1 MKQGEEER
9 SSAVR
14 PARFVTSWCIV
25 GSNLR
30 FWRLIRLK
38 RYRQNKA
45 TVVSYVRHLEFLTA
59 VYRNCHVGQSR
70 SVQPFN
76 IMKVL
81 ALSILAALFAEVT
94 AFGPTLPLVST
105 QCARRKPQFAMGRPA
120 QVLLC
125 MNCDGDSEED
135 ENSEEEVVDWEYV
148 YEEVE
153 EEVYEY
159 ESDPD
164 APVGIPLRDVDW
176 DQAWV
181 HFKIM
186 RTYESHAFAK
196 NAGTIVAALA
206 FLATVHFC
214 ECSSATFLSSY
225 HTHFRMDTSSRH
237 LCSDRARPYRP
248 SPHRRPRQAGG
259 IVVRRQRRPF
269 HV

>member
-1 MKQGEEER
+1 
-9 SSAVR
+9 
-14 PARFVTSWCIV
+14 
-25 GSNLR
+25 
-30 FWRLIRLK
+30 
-38 RYRQNKA
+38 
-45 TVVSYVRHLEFLTA
+45 
-59 VYRNCHVGQSR
+59 
-70 SVQPFN
+70 
-76 IMKVL
+76 MKVL

-125 MNCDGDSEED
+125 MNRDGDSEED

-237 LCSDRARPYRP
+237 LCSDRALTI
-248 SPHRRPRQAGG
+248 SPVSLIADLVKTGG
-259 IVVRRQRRPF
+259 IVVLPDSGGLSMYNFAELQKMDPQQLMKLGLPMPAVPPPVTVFQRLQMF
-269 HV
+269 SFSGW